1 MDSLNNRSQISQ
13 SGNHHYY
20 ADHNKHNEIIAQSL
34 KSSVE
39 HVFLLIIEITS
50 LYKMCHLMPKQFP

>member
-39 HVFLLIIEITS
+39 HVLLINNWDYI
-50 LYKMCHLMPKQFP
+50 FV